1 MDFLDFKNIP
11 CFGIA
16 GNFAQHL
23 EQAGEA
29 SDFAG
34 LVREGGAPKGIFPFY
49 VPGNSSFLGRYPLD
63 NKRLKIPKNVGV
75 QAEPEIALRL
85 GLNYGKKGI
94 CSLKPLSFM
103 SFNDASVRGVK
114 AAKISH
120 KKNFSGASRG
130 AGNEIAIDKF
140 SSGGICDDFSL
151 ASFLHSQGEFLAYGE
166 CARLSEYGYFYE
178 KLLEWIKITLNTQ
191 QDEAV
196 LEHLAVFLEHK
207 PKQIL
212 LALGATRYEPN
223 MENRYFKAGD
233 EVYIIAFNHK
243 KFSLE
248 QIKELAK
255 DGKISPSDDI
265 SVLIQRI
272 EYE

>member
-1 MDFLDFKNIP
+1 MFKDIP

-34 LVREGGAPKGIFPFY
+34 LVRKEGAPKGIFPFY
-49 VPGNSSFLGRYPLD
+49 VPGDSSFLGRYPLD
-63 NKRLKIPKNVGV
+63 NERLKIPKNSQV

-85 GLNYGKKGI
+85 SLKYDENGI
-94 CSLKPLSFM
+94 CDILPLSFM
-103 SFNDASVRGVK
+103 SFNDASIRGVK
-114 AAKISH
+114 EPKISH
-120 KKNFSGASRG
+120 KKNFSSSSRG

-151 ASFLHSQGEFLAYGE
+151 ASFLRSGGEFLAYGE
-166 CARLSEYGYFYE
+166 CARLLDYGYFYAE
-178 KLLEWIKITLNTQ
+178 LLEWAKITLNSQ
-191 QDEAV
+191 KDEAV
-196 LEHLAVFLEHK
+196 LEHLAAFFASK
-207 PKQIL
+207 PEQIL

-243 KFSLE
+243 KFSLDE
-248 QIKELAK
+248 ISELAK
-255 DGKISPSDDI
+255 DDKISPSDDI
-265 SVLIQRI
+265 SVLKQKITEI
-272 EYE
+272 

>member
-1 MDFLDFKNIP
+1 MSFKNIP

-34 LVREGGAPKGIFPFY
+34 LVRKEGAPKGIFPFY
-49 VPGNSSFLGRYPLD
+49 VPGNSSFLGRYPL
-63 NKRLKIPKNVGV
+63 NSQVLKFPQGKSV

-85 GLNYGKKGI
+85 SLKYDENGI
-94 CSLKPLSFM
+94 CDILPLSFM
-103 SFNDASVRGVK
+103 SFNDASIRGVK
-114 AAKISH
+114 EPKISH
-120 KKNFSGASRG
+120 KKNFSSASRG

-140 SSGGICDDFSL
+140 SSGGICDDFSI
-151 ASFLHSQGEFLAYGE
+151 ASFLRSEGEFLAYGE
-166 CARLSEYGYFYE
+166 CARLLDYGYFYDE
-178 KLLEWIKITLNTQ
+178 LLEWVKNTLNSQ
-191 QDEAV
+191 KDEAV
-196 LEHLAVFLEHK
+196 LENLAPFFASK
-207 PKQIL
+207 PEQIL
-212 LALGATRYEPN
+212 LALGATRYEQN

-248 QIKELAK
+248 QIKELANS
-255 DGKISPSDDI
+255 GKISGSNDI
-265 SVLIQRI
+265 SVLIQKV